1 MYYAVKFCMNEG
13 EKVYIE
19 LNAPVTDYNE
29 AILNAEKIGE
39 DTDLFGDDTV
49 RCVDEVYLQTIR

>member
-19 LNAPVTDYNE
+19 LKNPISDYE
-29 AILNAEKIGE
+29 QAIIEAEKIGDDE
-39 DTDLFGDDTV
+39 DLFDGRIV
-49 RCVDEVYLQTIR
+49 RCVDEVYQQTNI

>member
-1 MYYAVKFCMNEG
+1 MNEG

-19 LNAPVTDYNE
+19 LNAPVTNYNE

-39 DTDLFGDDTV
+39 DTDLFGNDTV